1 MRTNAID
8 VTNQE
13 GSARSAALEGPTAPA
28 ELANPDL
35 AEPMASTAPTEI
47 AKPEH
52 AEQTVSAAPA
62 TRSAGCAPATDPRS
76 DEAPMQDTIV
86 AISTAV
92 GAGAIGIVRMSGPQ
106 AVSLGASVF
115 RPQRGGGLDEPTSSH
130 VRYGHVIDPEHGVV
144 VDEVL
149 VLVMRGP
156 ATYTREDVV
165 EVHCHGGPAAQRAVL
180 RLLIHLGARPAEPG
194 EFTRRAYLNGRI
206 DLTQAESV
214 AGIVQARTSSA
225 LRACVRQLSG
235 GLSQRLRDI
244 RAMLV
249 GSLAQLE
256 AGIDFTDE
264 DLDELD
270 RVLLADE
277 IESAQASL
285 TALLETAFLGRALE
299 NGVRTA
305 IVGRPNV
312 GKSSLLNALLM
323 RERAIVS
330 DIPGT
335 TRDTVEEMLEV
346 AGVPLHLV
354 DTAGLRASKDLVEQ
368 LGVERSREAI
378 READLVLAVLD
389 LSSPIEDE
397 DLEMLSDLD
406 TTRTI
411 IVGNKR
417 DTVPDP
423 PSADTGWPGYV
434 KDAIPE
440 RLGGGG
446 GVTPEWQML
455 AVSALTGA
463 GLDDLRACIERV
475 VVGEGGVD
483 LDEPILATERQSA
496 LAGEAAERVNAALR
510 GLGADLP
517 VELIAEEIR
526 GAVLALGLITGEELV
541 PDLID
546 EIFRRFCIG
555 K

>member
-1 MRTNAID
+1 MCIRD
-8 VTNQE
+8 
-13 GSARSAALEGPTAPA
+13 R
-28 ELANPDL
+28 
-35 AEPMASTAPTEI
+35 
-47 AKPEH
+47 
-52 AEQTVSAAPA
+52 
-62 TRSAGCAPATDPRS
+62 
-76 DEAPMQDTIV
+76 
-86 AISTAV
+86 
-92 GAGAIGIVRMSGPQ
+92 
-106 AVSLGASVF
+106 
-115 RPQRGGGLDEPTSSH
+115 
-130 VRYGHVIDPEHGVV
+130 
-144 VDEVL
+144 
-149 VLVMRGP
+149 RGP

-180 RLLIHLGARPAEPG
+180 QLLMHSGARAAEPG
-194 EFTRRAYLNGRI
+194 EFTQRAYLNGRI

-235 GLSQRLRDI
+235 GLSQRLREV
-244 RAMLV
+244 RAGLV
-249 GSLAQLE
+249 GCLAQLE

-264 DLDELD
+264 DIEELD
-270 RVLLADE
+270 REVLALELEKARAD
-277 IESAQASL
+277 L
-285 TALLETAFLGRALE
+285 GNLLDTAFLGRALE

-335 TRDTVEEMLEV
+335 TRDTVEEILEV

-368 LGVERSREAI
+368 LGIERSHEAM
-378 READLVLAVLD
+378 READLVLAILD
-389 LSSPIEDE
+389 LSSPVEDE

-406 TTRTI
+406 TRRTI

-463 GLDDLRACIERV
+463 GLDD
-475 VVGEGGVD
+475 
-483 LDEPILATERQSA
+483 
-496 LAGEAAERVNAALR
+496 
-510 GLGADLP
+510 
-517 VELIAEEIR
+517 
-526 GAVLALGLITGEELV
+526 
-541 PDLID
+541 
-546 EIFRRFCIG
+546 
-555 K
+555 

>member
-1 MRTNAID
+1 M
-8 VTNQE
+8 
-13 GSARSAALEGPTAPA
+13 
-28 ELANPDL
+28 
-35 AEPMASTAPTEI
+35 
-47 AKPEH
+47 
-52 AEQTVSAAPA
+52 
-62 TRSAGCAPATDPRS
+62 
-76 DEAPMQDTIV
+76 
-86 AISTAV
+86 
-92 GAGAIGIVRMSGPQ
+92 
-106 AVSLGASVF
+106 
-115 RPQRGGGLDEPTSSH
+115 
-130 VRYGHVIDPEHGVV
+130 
-144 VDEVL
+144 
-149 VLVMRGP
+149 
-156 ATYTREDVV
+156 
-165 EVHCHGGPAAQRAVL
+165 
-180 RLLIHLGARPAEPG
+180 
-194 EFTRRAYLNGRI
+194 
-206 DLTQAESV
+206 
-214 AGIVQARTSSA
+214 
-225 LRACVRQLSG
+225 
-235 GLSQRLRDI
+235 
-244 RAMLV
+244 
-249 GSLAQLE
+249 
-256 AGIDFTDE
+256 DFTDE
-264 DLDELD
+264 DLDEFD
-270 RVLLADE
+270 TVLLSDE
-277 IESAQASL
+277 LESAEASL
-285 TALLETAFLGRALE
+285 KALLETAFLGRALE

-378 READLVLAVLD
+378 RGADLVLAVLD

-406 TTRTI
+406 TRRTI

-417 DTVPDP
+417 DTVSNP
-423 PSADTGWPGYV
+423 PSLDMGWPAYV
-434 KDAIPE
+434 NDAIP
-440 RLGGGG
+440 GGRGRG
-446 GVTPEWQML
+446 DGATPEWEML

-463 GLDDLRACIERV
+463 GLEELRTCIERA

-510 GLGADLP
+510 GLGGDLP